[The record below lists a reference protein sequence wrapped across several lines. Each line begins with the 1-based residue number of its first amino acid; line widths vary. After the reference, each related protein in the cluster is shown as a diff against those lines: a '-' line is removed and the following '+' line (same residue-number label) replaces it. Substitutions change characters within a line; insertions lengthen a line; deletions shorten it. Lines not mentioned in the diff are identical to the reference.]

1 MDFSGRLKT
10 RETLGNHIMKKVI
23 VKPTANTLTEIEV
36 TTSDTREKEL
46 LKLGEEVYKFLNPD
60 NRVIVSSKGKVLV
73 KSDKRFYRL
82 VKSFKDLNGY
92 DCVNLQNETYLVH
105 SLVAQAFLDTPPEL
119 LSTIKH
125 VNGIKD
131 DNRVENLKW
140 SSPEE
145 EWRNIRAVKPYTGE
159 SALFSNLR
167 IAIPFI
173 RGLNGTIEEVV
184 KAIEKQKKYRGYFW
198 TGDKNILLP

>member
-1 MDFSGRLKT
+1 
-10 RETLGNHIMKKVI
+10 MKKII

-46 LKLGEEVYKFLNPD
+46 LGIGEEVYKFLNPD
-60 NRVIVSSKGKVLV
+60 NRVVISSKGKILV
-73 KSDKRFYRL
+73 KENKGFYRL
-82 VKSFKDLNGY
+82 VKTFKDLNGY
-92 DCVNLQNETYLVH
+92 DCVNLQNRTYLVH
-105 SLVAQAFLDTPPEL
+105 SLVAQVFLGTPPGL

-131 DNRVENLKW
+131 DNDVRNLRW

-145 EWRNIRAVKPYTGE
+145 KWKNIRAVKPYTGE
-159 SALFSNLR
+159 YALFSNLS
-167 IAIPFI
+167 IATPFI
-173 RGLNGTIEEVV
+173 KALNGTIEEVV

-198 TGDKNILLP
+198 TGDKN

>member
-36 TTSDTREKEL
+36 TTSETREKEL

-92 DCVNLQNETYLVH
+92 DCVTLQDETYLVH

-159 SALFSNLR
+159 SALFSNLS

-198 TGDKNILLP
+198 TGDKLLP

>member
-23 VKPTANTLTEIEV
+23 VKPTANTLSEIEV
-36 TTSDTREKEL
+36 TTSETREKEL

-73 KSDKRFYRL
+73 KENKGFYRL
-82 VKSFKDLNGY
+82 VKVRKDLNGY
-92 DCVNLQNETYLVH
+92 DLVNLQDETYLVH